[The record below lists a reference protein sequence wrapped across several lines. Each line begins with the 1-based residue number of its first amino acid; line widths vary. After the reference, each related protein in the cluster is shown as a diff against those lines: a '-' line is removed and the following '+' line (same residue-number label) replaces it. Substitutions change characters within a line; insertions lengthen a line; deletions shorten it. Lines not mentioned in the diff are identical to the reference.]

1 MKSVEPEVF
10 AATCAV
16 ESPTAATHGRSWTT
30 GQGTGSDPDD

>member
-1 MKSVEPEVF
+1 MEGVEAEIF

-16 ESPTAATHGRSWTT
+16 EAPAEAVQGNSWST

>member
-1 MKSVEPEVF
+1 MDNMEAEVF

-16 ESPTAATHGRSWTT
+16 ESPAEATRGSWST